1 MRPPFSSARIR
12 QLAPLMI
19 VLVSAIVA
27 VAVFL
32 QALHYPFVY
41 DDTGYTSQ
49 NLKLAGL
56 PLSQLWR
63 LFTEPYNEF
72 YEFLP
77 LREFSY
83 WLDMTLFGMNPSA
96 FRSDNI
102 ILYLFCLPLVYGVT
116 SWLWRYFR
124 PTDAASAP
132 WAAAAVTALFT
143 LHPSHA
149 EAVVWIA
156 GRKDVLSTLFSLLAL
171 WLAMCARRE
180 LGLSASYAVATLV
193 ALLAAI
199 LSKASAVAVAPVIAI
214 IWTMFWRD
222 IPTQNRRNFLLLW
235 PLLSLLLAACMSLI
249 FAAITTQK
257 IPFYF
262 GVEVVVRTLA
272 VLGWLAR
279 LSVSPESRHFFY
291 PVFDDP
297 YLSVM
302 VVLGVLALAAASAG
316 AVLLLRKRSLEGFSL
331 IVFLLLCLPS
341 LQLIPYAPPS
351 LVSDRWLALAV
362 WPVLLLIV
370 ALVWRLKPMPRAIIL
385 LVIALAWSF
394 QAAVRTRDWRSFD
407 AMVDADIRAFPGYY
421 MPAFSKMIG
430 SQLPKG
436 LRHDAIETANS
447 ITDPVFRDIMNG
459 MIKAE
464 HAVFVDAVAT
474 GKPQEA
480 MDLLWQLGLDIKQMP
495 PQAKW
500 DPVIYS
506 VWGKRLGILKGH
518 WDYLTEQFPDDVSV
532 RYNAGLWML
541 NNHMEGPA
549 VANLRA
555 AIESRRL
562 PESMRGT
569 AFKNLGL
576 ALIGTGAVAEAEIPL
591 RAALEQ
597 SPPDFRAYCL
607 LSGVYKRTGRIE
619 EAVIA
624 DADCRSRV
632 TNENQPK

>member
-1 MRPPFSSARIR
+1 LQTEWPDKIVFLVTLIPVRKNSRFMQYDSYFIRSKIFTNNNNAKKMRPPFSSARIR

-41 DDTGYTSQ
+41 DDTGYTSR

-96 FRSDNI
+96 FRLDNI

-132 WAAAAVTALFT
+132 WAAAAVTALFA

-171 WLAMCARRE
+171 WLAMRARRE
-180 LGLSASYAVATLV
+180 QGLSASYAAAALV

-214 IWTMFWRD
+214 IWTMFWLD
-222 IPTQNRRNFLLLW
+222 IPTQNRRNALLLW

-249 FAAITTQK
+249 FAAMTTQR

-279 LSVSPESRHFFY
+279 LAVSPESRHFFY
-291 PVFDDP
+291 PVFDYP
-297 YLSVM
+297 YLSAM
-302 VVLGVLALAAASAG
+302 VVLGVIVLAAALTG
-316 AVLLLRKRSLEGFSL
+316 AAMLLRKHSLEGFAL
-331 IVFLLLCLPS
+331 VVFLLLCLPS
-341 LQLIPYAPPS
+341 LQLVPYAPPA

-370 ALVWRLKPMPRAIIL
+370 ALTWRLKPVPRAIIL

-394 QAAVRTRDWRSFD
+394 QVQ
-407 AMVDADIRAFPGYY
+407 YE
-421 MPAFSKMIG
+421 
-430 SQLPKG
+430 L
-436 LRHDAIETANS
+436 AI
-447 ITDPVFRDIMNG
+447 
-459 MIKAE
+459 
-464 HAVFVDAVAT
+464 
-474 GKPQEA
+474 
-480 MDLLWQLGLDIKQMP
+480 
-495 PQAKW
+495 
-500 DPVIYS
+500 
-506 VWGKRLGILKGH
+506 
-518 WDYLTEQFPDDVSV
+518 
-532 RYNAGLWML
+532 
-541 NNHMEGPA
+541 
-549 VANLRA
+549 
-555 AIESRRL
+555 
-562 PESMRGT
+562 
-569 AFKNLGL
+569 
-576 ALIGTGAVAEAEIPL
+576 GAVL
-591 RAALEQ
+591 MLW
-597 SPPDFRAYCL
+597 
-607 LSGVYKRTGRIE
+607 
-619 EAVIA
+619 
-624 DADCRSRV
+624 
-632 TNENQPK
+632 